1 MTKSSGFF
9 IVFVSTAL
17 ALALFVFTGSPA
29 AVQAVPTL
37 PHIFGGNVII
47 DGFNAGGGHI
57 IQARINN
64 VNYAQSIRDG
74 VRTRNTMIEFD
85 GTFGFVHNFQVCGD
99 TSDTSTIEGGVPGDI
114 IKFYVDNVLAE
125 VQDPRTN
132 EIIDPVLFASGALTG
147 INLILSG
154 SVLVIET
161 ASSVACTIGDEAAP
175 TATAT
180 ATAAPTPTATP
191 VSPIPPTPTATATA
205 FPPVPPTPTVTATPV
220 PPAPPTP
227 TPTPVPVPGSTSWG
241 LGLMAAG
248 FIAILGIVI
257 LRRRK
262 VTV

>member
-180 ATAAPTPTATP
+180 A
-191 VSPIPPTPTATATA
+191 